1 MGSFERRRRRI
12 KPVSTERLTVL
23 VRMKSLVLLL
33 GLLLVSGPLVSA
45 WWGDND
51 SDGDGIKDAEDDD
64 DDNDGLLD
72 VNDEDDDGDGILD
85 EDEDSTE
92 MVRPTQ
98 RMTTTTVTVSW
109 TAMRTMMATVLKMMK
124 TLMMTATAS
133 WTRMTS
139 CKSFFP
145 ATFT

>member
-1 MGSFERRRRRI
+1 MGYQRRVHGDSLRQGILNLISGVR
-12 KPVSTERLTVL
+12 
-23 VRMKSLVLLL
+23 RMKSLVLLL

-85 EDEDSTE
+85 EDED
-92 MVRPTQ
+92 
-98 RMTTTTVTVSW
+98 
-109 TAMRTMMATVLKMMK
+109 LDGDGK
-124 TLMMTATAS
+124 TNAEDDDDDGDGILDGDEDDD
-133 WTRMTS
+133 
-139 CKSFFP
+139 
-145 ATFT
+145 

>member
-1 MGSFERRRRRI
+1 MGKQEATEL
-12 KPVSTERLTVL
+12 KPVRTQRLTVL

-51 SDGDGIKDAEDDD
+51 SDGDGIKDAGDDD

-85 EDEDSTE
+85 GDEDDDGDGLE
-92 MVRPTQ
+92 NDEDPDDDGDG
-98 RMTTTTVTVSW
+98 
-109 TAMRTMMATVLKMMK
+109 VLDENDE
-124 TLMMTATAS
+124 L
-133 WTRMTS
+133 
-139 CKSFFP
+139 
-145 ATFT
+145 

>member
-1 MGSFERRRRRI
+1 MGRRI
-12 KPVSTERLTVL
+12 KPVSTQRLTVF

-72 VNDEDDDGDGILD
+72 LNDEDDDGDGILD
-85 EDEDSTE
+85 EDEDGDGLE
-92 MVRPTQ
+92 NDEDPDDDGDG
-98 RMTTTTVTVSW
+98 
-109 TAMRTMMATVLKMMK
+109 VLDEND
-124 TLMMTATAS
+124 
-133 WTRMTS
+133 
-139 CKSFFP
+139 
-145 ATFT
+145 

>member
-1 MGSFERRRRRI
+1 MG
-12 KPVSTERLTVL
+12 TVL

-33 GLLLVSGPLVSA
+33 ALLLVSGPLVSA

-85 EDEDSTE
+85 EGDGVLDGDEDDDGDGLE
-92 MVRPTQ
+92 NDEDPDNDGDG
-98 RMTTTTVTVSW
+98 
-109 TAMRTMMATVLKMMK
+109 VLDE
-124 TLMMTATAS
+124 
-133 WTRMTS
+133 MTS
-139 CKSFFP
+139 CKDLQPTSNLQ
-145 ATFT
+145 

>member
-64 DDNDGLLD
+64 DGDGVLD
-72 VNDEDDDGDGILD
+72 GDEDDDGDGLENDEDPDDDGDGVLD
-85 EDEDSTE
+85 ENDE
-92 MVRPTQ
+92 
-98 RMTTTTVTVSW
+98 
-109 TAMRTMMATVLKMMK
+109 L
-124 TLMMTATAS
+124 
-133 WTRMTS
+133 
-139 CKSFFP
+139 
-145 ATFT
+145 

>member
-1 MGSFERRRRRI
+1 MGRRI
-12 KPVSTERLTVL
+12 KPVSTQRLTVF

-72 VNDEDDDGDGILD
+72 VNDEDEDGDGDGLENDEDPDDDGDGVLD
-85 EDEDSTE
+85 ENDE
-92 MVRPTQ
+92 
-98 RMTTTTVTVSW
+98 
-109 TAMRTMMATVLKMMK
+109 L
-124 TLMMTATAS
+124 
-133 WTRMTS
+133 
-139 CKSFFP
+139 
-145 ATFT
+145 